1 MVYFGKMKTRKTLS
15 AMAVALSAAA
25 ISCAFAPRV
34 FADVAAATAAGVDLK
49 VAWCESTGAQYVDT
63 GIIAKPRIRVEA
75 QLQWMVR
82 GGDKCLIGARKD
94 SNHTRFN
101 LIYCDG
107 DYVCAAPGHF
117 SNSSGTS
124 ANGTAYLNSHIP
136 TKWQL
141 GKDYTVVSD
150 FDATVQSV
158 TVNGMEVMNLKDTP
172 CDTGRTLY
180 IFGVNNYGT
189 FALPSTVRLYSMK
202 IWSDGTLVRDYHPAR
217 QGTVYGLWEDTQG
230 VFCPSATATPFA
242 AAPAV
247 DFNVPYCESTGAQY
261 IDTGVVGRPR
271 TKTEIVLSCMDA
283 ASDACVLGCRKD
295 DNATRF
301 CPVWF
306 DQWYFYAD
314 PHTYYRIGTPRA
326 VAGSQYHVWT
336 DFDASN
342 QSFALSQDGGTAAT
356 RNFTGTSVDTGRN
369 MYLFAANWKGVLGYF
384 SKIHLHSLKI
394 WQDEALVRDYRPA
407 RIGTSYGVWDE
418 VENRFSISVTD
429 TGFFGAHVVDGEPD
443 YYAQWIESTDSTYID
458 SGVVG
463 RPETKVEA
471 SFQWREVSAARLVG
485 SRYYDSFAVSSGS
498 DGAMTFATHAGAVTL
513 EDGVYAA
520 DTDYTVVADVHAA
533 SQTYSVTGPSGTITS
548 NTVQTLST
556 TTNSWPLFIFG
567 RGTNN
572 CARARLYAMKIW
584 QDGTLVR
591 DFVPGIKDGEGCLY
605 DRVGGKCHFSYNGS
619 IIPAAGL
626 VGPPVG
632 TPSVPRYA
640 LSYLGSHGNAF
651 VDTGVIGRPH
661 TRIEAAFQWTVLGAD
676 KCFIGARKSSGET
689 RFNPIYAD
697 NGYLCCSPS
706 YFKSSAYSGGCTPTE
721 LAVGTDYT
729 IVADMA
735 LSNQT
740 VTVDGTTVM
749 SLSETA
755 ADTEIPMYLFAS
767 HYGYGSAPATLFA
780 SARVRALKI
789 WQDGSLVRD
798 YVPVIADNGGPYL
811 YDKVTKTFHQGE
823 EAGLWDVGEVGPRI
837 NTGASVIIR

>member
-1 MVYFGKMKTRKTLS
+1 
-15 AMAVALSAAA
+15 
-25 ISCAFAPRV
+25 
-34 FADVAAATAAGVDLK
+34 
-49 VAWCESTGAQYVDT
+49 
-63 GIIAKPRIRVEA
+63 
-75 QLQWMVR
+75 
-82 GGDKCLIGARKD
+82 
-94 SNHTRFN
+94 
-101 LIYCDG
+101 
-107 DYVCAAPGHF
+107 
-117 SNSSGTS
+117 
-124 ANGTAYLNSHIP
+124 
-136 TKWQL
+136 
-141 GKDYTVVSD
+141 
-150 FDATVQSV
+150 
-158 TVNGMEVMNLKDTP
+158 MNLKDTP
-172 CDTGRTLY
+172 CDTGYSLY

-189 FALPSTVRLYSMK
+189 FALPSSVRLYSMK
-202 IWSDGTLVRDYHPAR
+202 IWSDGTLVRDYRPAR

-242 AAPAV
+242 AAPAI

-261 IDTGVVGRPR
+261 IDTGVVGKPR

-283 ASDACVLGCRKD
+283 SRDACVLGCRKD
-295 DNATRF
+295 DDDTRF
-301 CPVWF
+301 CPAWF

-314 PHTYYRIGTPRA
+314 PHIFYRIGTPRA

-418 VENRFSISVTD
+418 VENRFFISVTD

-471 SFQWREVSAARLVG
+471 SFQWREVKSARLVG

-533 SQTYSVTGPSGTITS
+533 SQTYSVTGPSGTIAS

-556 TTNSWPLFIFG
+556 TTNCWPLFIFG

-605 DRVGGKCHFSYNGS
+605 DRVGGKCHFSYNGAITS
-619 IIPAAGL
+619 AAGL

-632 TPSVPRYA
+632 TPTVYE
-640 LSYLGSHGNAF
+640 LSYLGSDGNAF

-661 TRIEAAFQWTVLGAD
+661 TRIEASLQWMALGAD
-676 KCFIGARKSSGET
+676 KCFIGARKDSGET
-689 RFNPIYAD
+689 RFNPIYTD
-697 NGYLCCSPS
+697 KGYLCCSPS
-706 YFKSSAYSGGCTPTE
+706 YFKSSAYSGGCTPTA
-721 LAVGTDYT
+721 LSVGTDYT

-749 SLSETA
+749 SLTEEA
-755 ADTEIPMYLFAS
+755 ADTGLTMYLFAS
-767 HYGYGSAPATLFA
+767 HYGYGSAPATLF
-780 SARVRALKI
+780 SPSRVRTLKI
-789 WQDGSLVRD
+789 WQDGALVRH

-811 YDKVTKTFHQGE
+811 YDKVTRTFHQGE
-823 EAGLWDVGEVGPRI
+823 ESGLWDTGEVGPRI
-837 NTGASVIIR
+837 VTGASILIR